1 MRTLRNVAIIVLVAL
16 ALTIM
21 PAGGNIV
28 EGILVF
34 LGLVFGAA
42 IAALL
47 IRFWNDTSMQRD
59 TMTDRQRW
67 LIYGS
72 LGAIALMIVGTDEL
86 LVVGRRDGRLG
97 GHPRPLG
104 VADLQHLARG
114 SEPASHLVRRTY
126 PTRGAQNRRGSVAE
140 TLHRGRHACARPA

>member
-1 MRTLRNVAIIVLVAL
+1 MKTFLNVAIIILLAL

-21 PAGGNIV
+21 PAGGNV
-28 EGILVF
+28 AEGILVF

-42 IAALL
+42 IAGLL
-47 IRFWNDTSMQRD
+47 IRFWNDTGLQRD

-86 LVVGRRDGRLG
+86 LSTGVGTVAWVVILG
-97 GHPRPLG
+97 LSAWLIYNTWR
-104 VADLQHLARG
+104 
-114 SEPASHLVRRTY
+114 E
-126 PTRGAQNRRGSVAE
+126 AQS
-140 TLHRGRHACARPA
+140 L

>member
-1 MRTLRNVAIIVLVAL
+1 MSRSVTIESMKTLRNVAIIVLLAL

-86 LVVGRRDGRLG
+86 LSSGAGTVAWVAILG
-97 GHPRPLG
+97 LSAWLIFNTWR
-104 VADLQHLARG
+104 
-114 SEPASHLVRRTY
+114 E
-126 PTRGAQNRRGSVAE
+126 AQS
-140 TLHRGRHACARPA
+140 L

>member
-1 MRTLRNVAIIVLVAL
+1 
-16 ALTIM
+16 M

-86 LVVGRRDGRLG
+86 LSSGAGTVAWVASLASRL
-97 GHPRPLG
+97 
-104 VADLQHLARG
+104 ADLQHLARG
-114 SEPASHLVRRTY
+114 PEHLGQSPVGGVAGPRRAESSRFRRRNVASWAPRVRR
-126 PTRGAQNRRGSVAE
+126 
-140 TLHRGRHACARPA
+140 PA

>member
-1 MRTLRNVAIIVLVAL
+1 MKTIGNVAIIVLLAL

-21 PAGGNIV
+21 PAGGNV
-28 EGILVF
+28 AEGILVF

-47 IRFWNDTSMQRD
+47 IRFWNDTSLQRE

-72 LGAIALMIVGTDEL
+72 LGAIALMIVGTDEML
-86 LVVGRRDGRLG
+86 SSGVGTVAWLVI
-97 GHPRPLG
+97 
-104 VADLQHLARG
+104 LALSGWLIFNTWR
-114 SEPASHLVRRTY
+114 E
-126 PTRGAQNRRGSVAE
+126 AQS
-140 TLHRGRHACARPA
+140 L